1 MAGAGRRRALN
12 GPSGVEDLLR
22 ELAPQV
28 LGTLARRWGDFDAA
42 EDAVQ
47 EALIAA
53 ARHVEKRE
61 RAPFFE

>member
-1 MAGAGRRRALN
+1 M
-12 GPSGVEDLLR
+12 R

-28 LGTLARRWGDFDAA
+28 LGTLARRHGDFGAA

-53 ARHVEKRE
+53 AAHWPRDGIPESPRGWLLQT
-61 RAPFFE
+61 A